1 MSVRANPTPRRWLLL
16 VAGTLVLI
24 LTAGVP
30 MALAKCLGANWTMS
44 LRSSSPEG
52 AAIGASD
59 VPWPADGTI
68 TQVHE
73 TTFSIQI
80 DDGISI
86 EVLHELCEA

>member
-1 MSVRANPTPRRWLLL
+1 MSVSVNPTPRRWLLL
-16 VAGTLVLI
+16 VAATLVLI

-30 MALAKCLGANWTMS
+30 MAWAKCLGANWTMS

-59 VPWPADGTI
+59 VAWPADGTI

-73 TTFSIQI
+73 TTFRIQI

-86 EVLHELCEA
+86 EVQHEL